1 MSLGVVH
8 KATPL
13 LHSYMHGKPMNR
25 FPKDSYYS
33 VGKIRQG
40 DFGEPD
46 QIVQF
51 SQPELEDLK
60 KLLIV
65 ALKPMPLLSLR
76 G

>member
-1 MSLGVVH
+1 
-8 KATPL
+8 
-13 LHSYMHGKPMNR
+13 MHGKPTSR

-51 SQPELEDLK
+51 SQPKLEELK
-60 KLLIV
+60 KLLMV

>member
-1 MSLGVVH
+1 
-8 KATPL
+8 
-13 LHSYMHGKPMNR
+13 MHGKPMNR
-25 FPKDSYYS
+25 FPKDSYYP

-51 SQPELEDLK
+51 SQLKLEDLK
-60 KLLIV
+60 KLLMV